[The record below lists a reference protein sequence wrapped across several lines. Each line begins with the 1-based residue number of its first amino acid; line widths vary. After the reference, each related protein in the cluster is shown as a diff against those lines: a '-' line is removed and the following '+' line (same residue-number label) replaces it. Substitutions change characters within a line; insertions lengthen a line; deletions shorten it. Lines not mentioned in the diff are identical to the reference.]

1 MSWCALVV
9 VFSDNPTFLSVF
21 AEMADEGRL
30 MVWETKLLVITR
42 LPLSSVEDLMQNY
55 WTFSMMNTMFMKIKE
70 TAGIN
75 HFHGMKVN
83 ISWLPLTPYW
93 MEEKRPGPNGTEA
106 RTYTDESQW
115 EGQGT

>member
-75 HFHGMKVN
+75 HCQLYGNM
-83 ISWLPLTPYW
+83 PYSPSGAQLVRLASL
-93 MEEKRPGPNGTEA
+93 RPGHLLVFLKN
-106 RTYTDESQW
+106 RTLFPEKYEK
-115 EGQGT
+115 